1 MKDAD
6 MITLIGVG
14 HVFAIS
20 ENVKELIRSRRPGI
34 VCLEL
39 DPARFNALVQ
49 KDTSKSVPIQYKL
62 LAYFQKRMA
71 SKFGSEVGDEMMAAV
86 SAAQEIGAKVAL
98 IDMDAAAVFARLW
111 RRMSFREKL
120 HLFGGAFVGLF
131 MSKETVEREM
141 ERYEKHDEQYIE
153 KIGDGF
159 PAIKEVL
166 IDDRNKFMAQK
177 ISSLS
182 MQHGSIVAVVGDGHV
197 PGLIEGLKPLEVEV
211 IRLKDVRAPP
221 KPPEPAA
228 EFTTSFYYNN
238 Q

>member
-1 MKDAD
+1 

-20 ENVKELIRSRRPGI
+20 ENVKELIRSRRPEI

-49 KDTSKSVPIQYKL
+49 KDSSRSVPLQYKL

-71 SKFGSEVGDEMMAAV
+71 TKFGSEVGDEMMAAV

-98 IDMDAAAVFARLW
+98 IDMDAATVFARLW

-120 HLFGGAFVGLF
+120 HLFGGAFAGLF

-141 ERYEKHDEQYIE
+141 EQYEQHGEQYLE
-153 KIGDGF
+153 KLGDGF
-159 PAIKEVL
+159 PAVKEVL
-166 IDDRNKFMAQK
+166 IDDRNKHMAQR
-177 ISSLS
+177 LS
-182 MQHGSIVAVVGDGHV
+182 ALASQHVGIVAVVGDGHV
-197 PGLIEGLKPLEVEV
+197 PGLLEGLKPLEVEA
-211 IRLKDVRAPP
+211 IRLKDVRSPP
-221 KPPEPAA
+221 KREEAAA
-228 EFTTSFYYNN
+228 EYTSSYYVNGP
-238 Q
+238 